1 MWKKHKWLI
10 IAVLLL
16 VIYVAPLFILGG
28 NSHVRIHDN
37 LDSNVTWYKW
47 FWIAGIIPLKS
58 GQQI

>member
-1 MWKKHKWLI
+1 MWKKHKWRI

-37 LDSNVTWYKW
+37 LDSNVTWY
-47 FWIAGIIPLKS
+47 
-58 GQQI
+58 